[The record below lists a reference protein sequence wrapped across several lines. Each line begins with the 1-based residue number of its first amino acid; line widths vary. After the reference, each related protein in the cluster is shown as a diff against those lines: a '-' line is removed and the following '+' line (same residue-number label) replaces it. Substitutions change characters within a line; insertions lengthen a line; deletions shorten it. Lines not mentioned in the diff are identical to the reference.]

1 MDVTGRRGR
10 QSLDITSHFFM
21 RFLMFLFREDYYK
34 ALINLR
40 IERDVYFHQWTSIW
54 WDREMERQIIQITTT
69 KKGFSR

>member
-1 MDVTGRRGR
+1 
-10 QSLDITSHFFM
+10 
-21 RFLMFLFREDYYK
+21 MFLFIEDYYK
-34 ALINLR
+34 SLINLR